1 MLIVDKVNIFT
12 EKSACGFYQFADEIM
27 LIVDEVYNLKKMMS
41 IESNHLILLVG
52 SGALAVIY

>member
-1 MLIVDKVNIFT
+1 MLIEDKLYIFT

-27 LIVDEVYNLKKMMS
+27 LTVDEVYDFKKMMS